1 MQMKK
6 YVLLYTFT
14 AGAILSILFAGKA
27 VVSSIVPVT
36 TVKLNACTAE
46 NYVVCSGKVEPMEET
61 NVYPDHSGVV
71 EQVLVNVGDK
81 VAKDAP
87 IMQIKRVT
95 EPTGTASSSVP
106 ADSENYSQYSQY
118 LSGLTSSQI
127 NDIADAL
134 SSGSSLPPSSSASSL
149 TPEAESSGGTTTTIT
164 YLLRSPAAGVIK
176 SLAASKPG
184 DYVASGSPAAVIC
197 ESEGLRV
204 RLSIDE
210 SQVSDLKKGQKVQIS
225 GVGFNSTYYGS
236 IISIASEAKQL
247 ISTTGQETVVEA
259 LASVDHP
266 GSDILPGFNAKAKIT
281 TSQNSNALVI
291 PYEAVREDADG
302 KEFVYIVSGG
312 RAKRRNVVTGKE
324 LDTGFE
330 VKSGL
335 RENDLVITNPDAVH
349 DGVKIVQTTVG
360 KSESSE

>member
-1 MQMKK
+1 MKK

-87 IMQIKRVT
+87 IMQIKRAT

-134 SSGSSLPPSSSASSL
+134 SSGSSLP
-149 TPEAESSGGTTTTIT
+149 PEAESSGGTTTTIT

>member
-1 MQMKK
+1 MKK

-46 NYVVCSGKVEPMEET
+46 NYVVCSGKVEPLEET
-61 NVYPDHSGVV
+61 NVYPDYSGVV

-87 IMQIKRVT
+87 IMQIKRAT

-134 SSGSSLPPSSSASSL
+134 SSGSSLPP
-149 TPEAESSGGTTTTIT
+149 EAESSGGTTTTTT

-302 KEFVYIVSGG
+302 KEFVYIITGG